1 MEVHYLTQEHQVAII
16 NCIRHLS
23 NVHPDKHFENHL
35 EMALSK
41 LQVYETINVLT
52 DGIHTLNNNVE
63 RLRNAQ
69 SGRQTSIYSPPF
81 YSSPTGYKMCA
92 RLHLNGN
99 GDGQGT
105 HMSLFF
111 ILMKG
116 KYDDILGWPF
126 NSRIIFSLYDQTDK
140 KQHIFD
146 TFQPDVISN
155 RCQRPHTDTNIAS
168 GIPKFIPLAIIE
180 QENNPYVQ
188 EDSIFIKIMVDFN
201 QIPDNL
207 LPYVLSLDPG
217 LPTLQQHKL
226 IQEAI
231 NNFYQNQSIT
241 NITNTQNIS
250 QIILSS

>member
-1 MEVHYLTQEHQVAII
+1 MEVHYLPQEHQVAII

-23 NVHPDKHFENHL
+23 NVLPDKQFENHL
-35 EMALSK
+35 KMALSK
-41 LQVYETINVLT
+41 LQEVFETINILT

-63 RLRNAQ
+63 RLSNKLLETQ
-69 SGRQTSIYSPPF
+69 
-81 YSSPTGYKMCA
+81 
-92 RLHLNGN
+92 
-99 GDGQGT
+99 D
-105 HMSLFF
+105 
-111 ILMKG
+111 
-116 KYDDILGWPF
+116 
-126 NSRIIFSLYDQTDK
+126 LYDQTDK

-146 TFQPDVISN
+146 TFQPDVIPNS
-155 RCQRPHTDTNIAS
+155 CQRPHTDTNIAS

-201 QIPDNL
+201 QIPDDL
-207 LPYVLSLDPG
+207 LPYVLNLDPG